1 MALDIWVVSSGG
13 MITMGL
19 NAVATVMENGGWK
32 STIWVA
38 EMLGIAFCVMTY
50 LRTHSLSAMFGW
62 GMTFVMV
69 TALLLT
75 PKVTVVVNDLT
86 APDTIGRVDNV
97 PAGLALPLYLATG
110 VGYTLTT
117 TYEDIF
123 HFPDERSYTKT
134 GMLFA
139 SKLLQDS
146 FTIDSRNPVLAYNM
160 GEYAKN
166 CVVPD
171 IMLNHKYS
179 MQDVME
185 SEDVQAQIFGNPS
198 PMRAIYWRDANGTT
212 FMVCRDAAPRLKTL
226 LTAEANNTGSTFMAH
241 AARML
246 PGNNAP
252 QTVYAE
258 QLAGSYEYFLG
269 SSKSAQAIMMQNIA
283 VAGLRR
289 GLNSYV
295 KGMNDTASM
304 VDIASEQSL
313 MKLRL
318 SHAVSYTIATEVL
331 PQLHT
336 VLLLFCIC
344 IFPVMV
350 LALYVREIA
359 WAVIKSY
366 LNFMGSLMLWPVMFA
381 IFNFAVNYST
391 QNSFHATGPTLSN
404 MNRLMETSTT
414 TAGIAGWLMLSIP
427 FLAFRLFTGLGQG
440 FASLSSSLGS
450 ALSSASAADSGAV
463 ASGNMSVGNVQ
474 LDNINGHKTDLNRA
488 YREGNTS
495 MQLGNSA
502 MRTVTQ
508 DGQTVYDA
516 SGATSRLPVDLH
528 LDRNLASAAQRS
540 VRDSMAQTE
549 MAAQGYNHSVQEMG
563 SQLKQFHEQFG
574 NSDSK
579 TLSASTGMS
588 ITDAERVNKMQSVA
602 QDYATRN
609 HISLNEAY
617 SELENK
623 SRDLAVNGGARVQA
637 GVDSSKHLFGR
648 GAELVTGFSGKADV
662 HAGVET
668 TGRTGSTS
676 QTSQGGQSGN
686 DNSQTVSARESQD
699 FSQGMDVL
707 RNYSTTFN
715 GQHVD
720 NNASGLM
727 NQISSGITTSD
738 SKYAQYTASQA
749 HTHEMQKMAS
759 ETETLSAGAR
769 DNYTQQFVEWAQ
781 RRAPGNAETILTN
794 TSDEGVQK
802 QRDGLVQEFFAE
814 KLQGRINSNY
824 ERNAGNTGEGMGAP
838 ANTAGDQFGGAYNS
852 ANQTIEAGVARN
864 NIRTN
869 VGSEVESQQSAVNE
883 RANQAENELR
893 VGEAQT
899 HAGSNARE
907 GEFKRA
913 GQHYQDEKTAADKS
927 QGNWLPKEAND
938 MLNKNEKTKELLD
951 EQKKNRE

>member
-19 NAVATVMENGGWK
+19 NAVATMMENGGWH

-50 LRTHSLSAMFGW
+50 LRTHNMTAMFGW
-62 GMTFVMV
+62 GMTFVLV

-97 PAGLALPLYLATG
+97 PVGLAMPLYLVTG
-110 VGYTLTT
+110 AGYTLTT
-117 TYEDIF
+117 GYEDIF

-139 SKLLQDS
+139 SKLMQDS
-146 FTIDSRNPVLAYNM
+146 FTVQSRDPVLTYNM
-160 GEYAKN
+160 VEFSKN

-185 SEDVQAQIFGNPS
+185 SEDVASLIFENAS
-198 PMRAIYWRDANGTT
+198 PLRGVYWRDGTGTT
-212 FMVCRDAAPRLKTL
+212 FMVCREAAPRLKTL
-226 LTAEANNTGSTFMAH
+226 LTAQGNNTGATFMDH

-246 PGNNAP
+246 PGNRAP

-258 QLAGSYEYFLG
+258 QLAGSYDYFFD
-269 SSKSAQAIMMQNIA
+269 SSKSAQTIMMQNIA

-359 WAVIKSY
+359 WSVIKNY

-474 LDNINGHKTDLNRA
+474 LDNINGHKTDLNRV
-488 YREGNTS
+488 YREGNTT
-495 MQLGNSA
+495 MQLGNGA
-502 MRTVTQ
+502 MRTMTQ
-508 DGQTVYDA
+508 EGQTVYDA

-549 MAAQGYNHSVQEMG
+549 MAAQGYNHSVQETG

-579 TLSASTGMS
+579 TLSASTGLS
-588 ITDAERVNKMQSVA
+588 VTDAERVNKMQNVA

-617 SELENK
+617 SELEDK
-623 SRDLAVNGGARVQA
+623 SRNLQLNEGLRGQVGI
-637 GVDSSKHLFGR
+637 DSSKALWGKA
-648 GAELVTGFSGKADV
+648 GQWVTGASAKGDL
-662 HAGVET
+662 HAGVE
-668 TGRTGSTS
+668 GNERTGSSSSTS
-676 QTSQGGQSGN
+676 EGGQNGK
-686 DNSQTVSARESQD
+686 DNSRTLSTRESQD

-707 RNYSTTFN
+707 RNYSTTYN

-738 SKYAQYTASQA
+738 SKYAQYTASQS
-749 HTHEMQKMAS
+749 HTHELQKMAS

-769 DNYTQQFVEWAQ
+769 DNYTQQFVQWAMQ
-781 RRAPGNAETILTN
+781 RSPGNAETILTN
-794 TSDEGVQK
+794 TSDEGIQK

-814 KLQGRINSNY
+814 KLQGRIDGDYARNS
-824 ERNAGNTGEGMGAP
+824 GSTGEGMSAP
-838 ANTAGDQFGGAYNS
+838 ANTAGAQFGGAYNS
-852 ANQTIEAGVARN
+852 ANQSIEAGVARN
-864 NIRTN
+864 NIRTD
-869 VGSEVESQQSAVNE
+869 VSREVEVQQSAVNE
-883 RANQAENELR
+883 RASQAQTELKAGEAKNQAESNER
-893 VGEAQT
+893 Q
-899 HAGSNARE
+899 S
-907 GEFKRA
+907 EFSRA
-913 GQHYQDEKTAADKS
+913 EQNYQRDKTAADKA

-938 MLNKNEKTKELLD
+938 MLKENAKAKEFFDERKNKK
-951 EQKKNRE
+951 

>member
-50 LRTHSLSAMFGW
+50 LRTHNMTAMFGW
-62 GMTFVMV
+62 GLTFVLV

-97 PAGLALPLYLATG
+97 PVGLAMPLYLATG

-139 SKLLQDS
+139 SKLMQDS
-146 FTIDSRNPVLAYNM
+146 FSIDSRNPVLAYNM

-185 SEDVQAQIFGNPS
+185 SGDVQAQIFSNPS
-198 PMRAIYWRDANGTT
+198 PLRAIYWRDATGTM
-212 FMVCRDAAPRLKTL
+212 FMVCRDAAPRLKNL
-226 LTAEANNTGSTFMAH
+226 LSAESNNTGSTFMAH
-241 AARML
+241 AVRML

-269 SSKSAQAIMMQNIA
+269 SSKSAQSIMMQNIA

-359 WAVIKSY
+359 WSVIKSY

-391 QNSFHATGPTLSN
+391 QNSFHASGPTLSN

-549 MAAQGYNHSVQEMG
+549 MAAQGYNHSVQETG
-563 SQLKQFHEQFG
+563 SQLKQFHEQYG
-574 NSDSK
+574 NSYSK

-588 ITDAERVNKMQSVA
+588 ITDAERVNKMQNVA
-602 QDYATRN
+602 QDYANRN
-609 HISLNEAY
+609 HIGLNEAY
-617 SELENK
+617 SELEDKARNA
-623 SRDLAVNGGARVQA
+623 SVNTGARVQA
-637 GVDSSKHLFGR
+637 GIDSSKSILAKPAEWIT
-648 GAELVTGFSGKADV
+648 GASVKGDV
-662 HAGVET
+662 HAGTELSA
-668 TGRTGSTS
+668 RTGSTS
-676 QTSQGGQSGN
+676 QTSQGGQSGS
-686 DNSQTVSARESQD
+686 DNSQTLSARESQD

-707 RNYSTTFN
+707 RNYSTTYN

-738 SKYAQYTASQA
+738 SKYAQYTASQS

-814 KLQGRINSNY
+814 KLQGRIDGDY
-824 ERNAGNTGEGMGAP
+824 AQNAGSTGEGMGAP
-838 ANTAGDQFGGAYNS
+838 ANTAGAQFGGAYNS
-852 ANQTIEAGVARN
+852 ANQSIEAGVARN
-864 NIRTN
+864 NIRTDVN
-869 VGSEVESQQSAVNE
+869 GEVEAQQTLVNTK
-883 RANQAENELR
+883 ANEAQAEISDGRTAVKE
-893 VGEAQT
+893 
-899 HAGSNARE
+899 GSANRNADYQQANNNYRE
-907 GEFKRA
+907 KK
-913 GQHYQDEKTAADKS
+913 HLADAS
-927 QGNWLPKEAND
+927 QENFLS
-938 MLNKNEKTKELLD
+938 KNLSDKLHRDDL
-951 EQKKNRE
+951 KK

>member
-50 LRTHSLSAMFGW
+50 LRTHNMTAMFGW
-62 GMTFVMV
+62 GLTFVLV

-97 PAGLALPLYLATG
+97 PVGLAMPLYLATG

-139 SKLLQDS
+139 SKLMQDS

-185 SEDVQAQIFGNPS
+185 SEDVQAQIFSNPS
-198 PMRAIYWRDANGTT
+198 PLRAIYWRDATGTV

-226 LTAEANNTGSTFMAH
+226 LTAESNNTGSTFMAH
-241 AARML
+241 AVRML

-269 SSKSAQAIMMQNIA
+269 SSKSAQSIMMQNIA

-359 WAVIKSY
+359 WSVIKSY

-549 MAAQGYNHSVQEMG
+549 MAAQGYNHSVQETG

-588 ITDAERVNKMQSVA
+588 ITDAERVNKMQNVA

-609 HISLNEAY
+609 HIGLNEAY
-617 SELENK
+617 SELEDKARNA
-623 SRDLAVNGGARVQA
+623 SVNTGARVQA
-637 GVDSSKHLFGR
+637 GIDSSKSILAKPAEWIT
-648 GAELVTGFSGKADV
+648 GASVKGDV
-662 HAGVET
+662 HAGTELSA
-668 TGRTGSTS
+668 RTGSTS
-676 QTSQGGQSGN
+676 QTSQGGQSGS
-686 DNSQTVSARESQD
+686 DNSQTLSARESQD

-707 RNYSTTFN
+707 RNYSTTYN

-781 RRAPGNAETILTN
+781 RRSPGNAETILTN

-814 KLQGRINSNY
+814 KLQGRIDGDYARNS
-824 ERNAGNTGEGMGAP
+824 GSTGEGMGAP
-838 ANTAGDQFGGAYNS
+838 ANTAGTQFGGAYNS

-864 NIRTN
+864 NIRTDVN
-869 VGSEVESQQSAVNE
+869 GEVEAQQALVNTK
-883 RANQAENELR
+883 ANEAQAEIFDGRTAVKE
-893 VGEAQT
+893 
-899 HAGSNARE
+899 GSANRNAD
-907 GEFKRA
+907 
-913 GQHYQDEKTAADKS
+913 YQQANNNYTEKKHLADAS
-927 QGNWLPKEAND
+927 QGNFLS
-938 MLNKNEKTKELLD
+938 KNLSDKLHRDDL
-951 EQKKNRE
+951 KK

>member
-97 PAGLALPLYLATG
+97 PAGLALPLYLVTG
-110 VGYTLTT
+110 VGYTITT

-139 SKLLQDS
+139 SKLMQDS
-146 FTIDSRNPVLAYNM
+146 FTIQSRDPVLTYNM
-160 GEYAKN
+160 GEFAKN

-185 SEDVQAQIFGNPS
+185 SEDVASLIFENAS
-198 PMRAIYWRDANGTT
+198 PLRGVYWRDATGTT
-212 FMVCRDAAPRLKTL
+212 FMVCREAAPRLKTL
-226 LTAEANNTGSTFMAH
+226 LTAQGNNTGATFMDH

-246 PGNNAP
+246 PGNRAP

-258 QLAGSYEYFLG
+258 QLAGSYDYFFD
-269 SSKSAQAIMMQNIA
+269 SSKSAQTIMMQNIA

-336 VLLLFCIC
+336 VLMLFCIC

-359 WAVIKSY
+359 LSVIKSY

-381 IFNFAVNYST
+381 IFNFAVNYMT

-427 FLAFRLFTGLGQG
+427 FLAFRLFTGLGQS

-463 ASGNMSVGNVQ
+463 ASGNVSVGNVQ
-474 LDNINGHKTDLNRA
+474 VDNINGHKTDLNRA

-549 MAAQGYNHSVQEMG
+549 MAAQGYNHSVQETG

-588 ITDAERVNKMQSVA
+588 ITDAERVNKMQNVA

-623 SRDLAVNGGARVQA
+623 SRDLAVNGGARAQA
-637 GVDSSKHLFGR
+637 SFDSNKSLWGKVGSY
-648 GAELVTGFSGKADV
+648 ATGISGKVDV
-662 HAGVET
+662 HGGIEK
-668 TGRTGSTS
+668 TGRVGSTS
-676 QTSQGGQSGN
+676 QTTEGGQSGN
-686 DNSQTVSARESQD
+686 DNSQTISARESQD

-707 RNYSTTFN
+707 RNYSTTYN

-781 RRAPGNAETILTN
+781 RRAPGDAETILTN

-814 KLQGRINSNY
+814 KLQGRINGDY

-838 ANTAGDQFGGAYNS
+838 ANTAGAQFGGAYND
-852 ANQTIEAGVARN
+852 ANQSIEAGVARN
-864 NIRTN
+864 NIHTDVNGEVKAQQNMVTN
-869 VGSEVESQQSAVNE
+869 KATSAQQELDKGKSVTDSAIASRMGDYTD
-883 RANQAENELR
+883 RANEY
-893 VGEAQT
+893 
-899 HAGSNARE
+899 ARN
-907 GEFKRA
+907 K
-913 GQHYQDEKTAADKS
+913 QAADAHQKETSLNINDSKS
-927 QGNWLPKEAND
+927 YKD
-938 MLNKNEKTKELLD
+938 FEKDLD
-951 EQKKNRE
+951 KPKKNTD

>member
-19 NAVATVMENGGWK
+19 NAVATIMENGGWR

-38 EMLGIAFCVMTY
+38 EMIGIAFCVMTY
-50 LRTHSLSAMFGW
+50 LRTHNLTAMFGW
-62 GMTFVMV
+62 GLTFTLV

-97 PAGLALPLYLATG
+97 PVGLAMPLYLATG

-139 SKLLQDS
+139 SKLMQDS
-146 FTIDSRNPVLAYNM
+146 FTIDSRNPVLTYNM

-171 IMLNHKYS
+171 IMLNNKYS

-185 SEDVQAQIFGNPS
+185 SEDVQAQIFSNPS
-198 PMRAIYWRDANGTT
+198 PLRAVYWRDATGTT

-226 LTAEANNTGSTFMAH
+226 LTAESNTTGTTFMAH
-241 AARML
+241 AVRML

-258 QLAGSYEYFLG
+258 QLAGSYDYFLG
-269 SSKSAQAIMMQNIA
+269 SSKSAQSIMMQNIA

-318 SHAVSYTIATEVL
+318 SHAVSYAIATEVL

-359 WAVIKSY
+359 WSVIKSY

-450 ALSSASAADSGAV
+450 ALSSASASDSAAV
-463 ASGNMSVGNVQ
+463 ASGNLSVGNVQ

-488 YREGNTS
+488 YREGMTT
-495 MQLGNSA
+495 MQLGNGA
-502 MRTVTQ
+502 TRTMTQ
-508 DGQTVYDA
+508 DGQTVYDS

-549 MAAQGYNHSVQEMG
+549 MAAQGYNHSVQETG

-574 NSDSK
+574 NSDST
-579 TLSASTGMS
+579 TLSSQTGMTV
-588 ITDAERVNKMQSVA
+588 TDAERVNKMQSVA
-602 QDYATRN
+602 QDYANRN

-623 SRDLAVNGGARVQA
+623 SRDLAINGGTREQA
-637 GVDSSKHLFGR
+637 SFDSNKSLWGKVGSYATGV
-648 GAELVTGFSGKADV
+648 SGKIDV
-662 HAGVET
+662 HGGLEA
-668 TGRTGSTS
+668 TGRSGSTS
-676 QTSQGGQSGN
+676 QTTEGGQSGN
-686 DNSQTVSARESQD
+686 DNSQTISARESQD

-707 RNYSTTFN
+707 RNYNTSYN
-715 GQHVD
+715 GQHVN

-769 DNYTQQFVEWAQ
+769 DNYTQQLVQWTMQ
-781 RRAPGNAETILTN
+781 RSPGNAETILTN

-814 KLQGRINSNY
+814 KLQGRVDGNY
-824 ERNAGNTGEGMGAP
+824 AQNAGDTGEGMAAP
-838 ANTAGDQFGGAYNS
+838 ANTAGAQFGGAYNH
-852 ANQTIEAGVARN
+852 ANQSIEAGVVKNDIRN
-864 NIRTN
+864 D
-869 VGSEVESQQSAVNE
+869 VKYDV
-883 RANQAENELR
+883 
-893 VGEAQT
+893 EAQQGMVKNRASDAQEDLDKGKSET
-899 HAGSNARE
+899 DSAIASRMGEYTVSSNEYLRNKE
-907 GEFKRA
+907 
-913 GQHYQDEKTAADKS
+913 AADKHQEQRGFKLKDS
-927 QGNWLPKEAND
+927 QDYKDFLND
-938 MLNKNEKTKELLD
+938 TERDLD
-951 EQKKNRE
+951 DRKR

>member
-19 NAVATVMENGGWK
+19 NAVATVMENGGWR

-38 EMLGIAFCVMTY
+38 EMLGIAFCIMTY
-50 LRTHSLSAMFGW
+50 LRTHNLTTMFGW
-62 GMTFVMV
+62 GLTFVLV
-69 TALLLT
+69 TSLLLT

-97 PAGLALPLYLATG
+97 PVGLALPLYLATG

-139 SKLLQDS
+139 SKLMQDS
-146 FTIDSRNPVLAYNM
+146 FTIDSRNPVLSYNM
-160 GEYAKN
+160 GEYTKN
-166 CVVPD
+166 CVIPD

-185 SEDVQAQIFGNPS
+185 SDDVQAQIFSNPS
-198 PMRAIYWRDANGTT
+198 PLRAIYWRDATGTQ

-226 LTAEANNTGSTFMAH
+226 LTAESNNTGGTFMAH

-252 QTVYAE
+252 QRVYAE

-269 SSKSAQAIMMQNIA
+269 SSKSAQSIMMQNIA

-289 GLNSYV
+289 GMSSYV

-359 WAVIKSY
+359 WSVIKSY

-381 IFNFAVNYST
+381 IFNFAVNFST
-391 QNSFHATGPTLSN
+391 QNSFHASGPTLSN
-404 MNRLMETSTT
+404 MSRMMETSTT

-474 LDNINGHKTDLNRA
+474 MDNINGHKTDLNRS
-488 YREGNTS
+488 YLEGMTTT
-495 MQLGNSA
+495 QLGNGA
-502 MRTVTQ
+502 MRSMMQ

-549 MAAQGYNHSVQEMG
+549 MAAQGYNHSVQETG
-563 SQLKQFHEQFG
+563 AQLKQFHEQFG

-579 TLSASTGMS
+579 TLSSSTGLS
-588 ITDAERVNKMQSVA
+588 VTDAERVNRMQNVA

-609 HISLNEAY
+609 HVSLNEAY
-617 SELENK
+617 SELEDK
-623 SRDLAVNGGARVQA
+623 SRSASVNSGARTQA
-637 GVDSSKHLFGR
+637 GIDSSKSLWGKA
-648 GAELVTGFSGKADV
+648 GEWVTGASVKGDI
-662 HAGVET
+662 HGGTEL

-676 QTSQGGQSGN
+676 QTSEGGQSGN
-686 DNSQTVSARESQD
+686 DNSQTISARESQD

-707 RNYSTTFN
+707 RNYSTTYN

-727 NQISSGITTSD
+727 SQISSGITTSD
-738 SKYAQYTASQA
+738 TRYAQYTASQS

-769 DNYTQQFVEWAQ
+769 DNYTQQFVEWTQ
-781 RRAPGNAETILTN
+781 RRSPGNAETILTN
-794 TSDEGVQK
+794 TSDESVQK

-814 KLQGRINSNY
+814 KLQGRIDGDY
-824 ERNAGNTGEGMGAP
+824 AQNAGSTGEGMGAP
-838 ANTAGDQFGGAYNS
+838 ANTAGAQLGGAYDR
-852 ANQTIEAGVARN
+852 ANQTIDAGIARN
-864 NIRTN
+864 NLRTDVIN
-869 VGSEVESQQSAVNE
+869 DVEEQQAVVKNKAIDANATFE
-883 RANQAENELR
+883 KAKGETDSGIATRMGEYTSRANNFADD
-893 VGEAQT
+893 
-899 HAGSNARE
+899 
-907 GEFKRA
+907 KR
-913 GQHYQDEKTAADKS
+913 AADK
-927 QGNWLPKEAND
+927 QQDDLLANPFKNHTHKDYKGDGKE
-938 MLNKNEKTKELLD
+938 
-951 EQKKNRE
+951 

>member
-50 LRTHSLSAMFGW
+50 LRTHNMTAMFGW
-62 GMTFVMV
+62 GLTFVLV

-97 PAGLALPLYLATG
+97 PVGLAMPLYLATG

-139 SKLLQDS
+139 SKLMQDS

-185 SEDVQAQIFGNPS
+185 SEDVQAQIFSNPS
-198 PMRAIYWRDANGTT
+198 PLRAIYWRDANGTT

-241 AARML
+241 AVRML

-295 KGMNDTASM
+295 KGMGDTASM

-359 WAVIKSY
+359 WSVIKSY

-391 QNSFHATGPTLSN
+391 QSSFHATGPTLSN

-427 FLAFRLFTGLGQG
+427 FLAFRLFTGLGQS

-474 LDNINGHKTDLNRA
+474 MDNINGHKTDLNRA
-488 YREGNTS
+488 YREGMTT
-495 MQLGNSA
+495 MQLGNGA
-502 MRTVTQ
+502 MRTMTQ

-549 MAAQGYNHSVQEMG
+549 MAAQGYNHSVQETG

-588 ITDAERVNKMQSVA
+588 ITDAERVNKMQNVA

-617 SELENK
+617 SELEDK
-623 SRDLAVNGGARVQA
+623 SRSASVNTGARTQA
-637 GVDSSKHLFGR
+637 GIDSSKSLWGKA
-648 GAELVTGFSGKADV
+648 GEWVTGASVKGDV
-662 HAGVET
+662 HGGTEL

-676 QTSQGGQSGN
+676 QTSEGGQSGN
-686 DNSQTVSARESQD
+686 DNSQTISARESQD

-707 RNYSTTFN
+707 RNYSTTYN

-720 NNASGLM
+720 NNATGLM

-738 SKYAQYTASQA
+738 SKYAQYTASQS
-749 HTHEMQKMAS
+749 HTHELQKMAS

-781 RRAPGNAETILTN
+781 KRSPGNAETILTN
-794 TSDEGVQK
+794 TSDEGIQK

-814 KLQGRINSNY
+814 KLQGRIDGDYARNS
-824 ERNAGNTGEGMGAP
+824 GSTGEGMGAP
-838 ANTAGDQFGGAYNS
+838 ANRAGAQFGGAYDS
-852 ANQTIEAGVARN
+852 ANQNIDAGVARN
-864 NIRTN
+864 NIRTGVIN
-869 VGSEVESQQSAVNE
+869 DVEEQQAVVNNKAIDANATIEKAKGETDSGIASRMGEYTSSANNF
-883 RANQAENELR
+883 ADD
-893 VGEAQT
+893 
-899 HAGSNARE
+899 
-907 GEFKRA
+907 KR
-913 GQHYQDEKTAADKS
+913 AADK
-927 QGNWLPKEAND
+927 QQDDLLVNPFKNHTHKDYKGDGKE
-938 MLNKNEKTKELLD
+938 
-951 EQKKNRE
+951 

>member
-50 LRTHSLSAMFGW
+50 LRTHNLSAMFGW
-62 GMTFVMV
+62 GLTFTLV

-97 PAGLALPLYLATG
+97 PVGLAMPLYLATG

-117 TYEDIF
+117 SYEDIF
-123 HFPDERSYTKT
+123 HFPDERAYTKT

-139 SKLLQDS
+139 SKLMQDS
-146 FTIDSRNPVLAYNM
+146 FTIDSRNPVLTYNM

-185 SEDVQAQIFGNPS
+185 SEDVQAQIFSNPS
-198 PMRAIYWRDANGTT
+198 PLRAVYWRDATGTT

-226 LTAEANNTGSTFMAH
+226 LTAESNNTGTTFMAH
-241 AARML
+241 AVRML

-269 SSKSAQAIMMQNIA
+269 SSKSAQSIMMQNIA

-359 WAVIKSY
+359 WSVIKSY

-450 ALSSASAADSGAV
+450 ALSSASAADSAAV
-463 ASGNMSVGNVQ
+463 ASGNLSVGNVQ

-488 YREGNTS
+488 YREGMTT
-495 MQLGNSA
+495 MQLGNGA
-502 MRTVTQ
+502 TRTMMQ
-508 DGQTVYDA
+508 DGQTVYDS

-549 MAAQGYNHSVQEMG
+549 MAAQGYNHSVQETG

-574 NSDSK
+574 NSDST
-579 TLSASTGMS
+579 TLSSQTGMT
-588 ITDAERVNKMQSVA
+588 ITDAERVSKMQNVA
-602 QDYATRN
+602 MDYANRN

-623 SRDLAVNGGARVQA
+623 SRDLALNRGTRGQA
-637 GVDSSKHLFGR
+637 GFDSNKSLWGKVGSY
-648 GAELVTGFSGKADV
+648 ATGVSGKVDV
-662 HAGVET
+662 HGGIEA
-668 TGRTGSTS
+668 TGRVGSTS
-676 QTSQGGQSGN
+676 QTTEGGQSGN
-686 DNSQTVSARESQD
+686 DNSQTISSRESQD

-707 RNYSTTFN
+707 RNYSTTYN

-749 HTHEMQKMAS
+749 HTHEVQKMAS

-769 DNYTQQFVEWAQ
+769 DNYTQQFVQWAMQ
-781 RRAPGNAETILTN
+781 RSPGNAETILTN

-802 QRDGLVQEFFAE
+802 QRDGMVQEFFTE
-814 KLQGRINSNY
+814 KLQGRIDGNY
-824 ERNAGNTGEGMGAP
+824 TQNAGSTGEGMGAL
-838 ANTAGDQFGGAYNS
+838 ANTAGAQFGGAYDR
-852 ANQTIEAGVARN
+852 ANQNIDAGVATS
-864 NIRTN
+864 NIR
-869 VGSEVESQQSAVNE
+869 SDVNE
-883 RANQAENELR
+883 DVDAQHGMVKNRASAAQSMLDKGKSETDSAIASRMGEYTVSSNEYQRNKESADAHQNEISTNAFNEKSYKDFLPE
-893 VGEAQT
+893 VD
-899 HAGSNARE
+899 NAR
-907 GEFKRA
+907 K
-913 GQHYQDEKTAADKS
+913 DK
-927 QGNWLPKEAND
+927 E
-938 MLNKNEKTKELLD
+938 
-951 EQKKNRE
+951 

>member
-50 LRTHSLSAMFGW
+50 LRTHNMTAMFGW
-62 GMTFVMV
+62 GLTFVLV
-69 TALLLT
+69 TSLLLT

-97 PAGLALPLYLATG
+97 PVGLAMPLYLATG

-139 SKLLQDS
+139 SKLMQDS

-185 SEDVQAQIFGNPS
+185 SEDVQAQIFSNPS
-198 PMRAIYWRDANGTT
+198 PLRAIYWRDATGTV

-226 LTAEANNTGSTFMAH
+226 LTAESNNTGSTFMAH
-241 AARML
+241 AVRML

-269 SSKSAQAIMMQNIA
+269 SSKSAQSIMMQNIA

-359 WAVIKSY
+359 WSVIKSY

-549 MAAQGYNHSVQEMG
+549 MAAQGYNHSVQETG

-588 ITDAERVNKMQSVA
+588 ITDAERVNKMQNVA

-609 HISLNEAY
+609 HVSLNEAY
-617 SELENK
+617 SELEDK
-623 SRDLAVNGGARVQA
+623 SRSASVNTGARTQA
-637 GVDSSKHLFGR
+637 GIDSSKSLWGKA
-648 GAELVTGFSGKADV
+648 GEWVTGASVKGDV
-662 HAGVET
+662 HGGTEL

-676 QTSQGGQSGN
+676 QTSEGGQSGN
-686 DNSQTVSARESQD
+686 DNSQTISARESQD

-707 RNYSTTFN
+707 RNYSTTYN

-781 RRAPGNAETILTN
+781 KRAPENAETILTN

-802 QRDGLVQEFFAE
+802 QRDGLVQEFFSE
-814 KLQGRINSNY
+814 KLQGRIDGDYARNS
-824 ERNAGNTGEGMGAP
+824 GSTGEGMGAP
-838 ANTAGDQFGGAYNS
+838 ANTVGAQFGGAYNS
-852 ANQTIEAGVARN
+852 VDQSIEAGVARN
-864 NIRTN
+864 NIRTDVIN
-869 VGSEVESQQSAVNE
+869 DVEDQQSVVKNKANE
-883 RANQAENELR
+883 ANTTIGKAK
-893 VGEAQT
+893 GETDSGIA
-899 HAGSNARE
+899 SRM
-907 GEFKRA
+907 GEYTNSANNYSDNKR
-913 GQHYQDEKTAADKS
+913 AADK
-927 QGNWLPKEAND
+927 QQDDLLANPLKNHTHRDYKGNGKE
-938 MLNKNEKTKELLD
+938 
-951 EQKKNRE
+951 

>member
-50 LRTHSLSAMFGW
+50 LRTHNMTAMFGW
-62 GMTFVMV
+62 GLTFVLV

-97 PAGLALPLYLATG
+97 PVGLAMPLYLMTG

-117 TYEDIF
+117 TYEDNF

-185 SEDVQAQIFGNPS
+185 SEDVQAQIFSNPS
-198 PMRAIYWRDANGTT
+198 PLRAIYWRDATGTM
-212 FMVCRDAAPRLKTL
+212 FMVCRDAAPRLKNL
-226 LTAEANNTGSTFMAH
+226 LTAESNNTGSTFMAH
-241 AARML
+241 AVRML

-269 SSKSAQAIMMQNIA
+269 SSKSAQSIMMQNIA

-359 WAVIKSY
+359 WSVIKSY

-391 QNSFHATGPTLSN
+391 QNSFHASGPTLSN

-549 MAAQGYNHSVQEMG
+549 MAAQGYNHSVQETG

-588 ITDAERVNKMQSVA
+588 ITDAERVNKMQNVA

-617 SELENK
+617 SELEDK
-623 SRDLAVNGGARVQA
+623 SRSASVNTGARTQA
-637 GVDSSKHLFGR
+637 GIDSSKSLWGKA
-648 GAELVTGFSGKADV
+648 GEWVTGASVKGDV
-662 HAGVET
+662 HGGTEL

-676 QTSQGGQSGN
+676 QTSEGGQSGS
-686 DNSQTVSARESQD
+686 DNSQTISARESQD

-707 RNYSTTFN
+707 RNYSTTYN

-738 SKYAQYTASQA
+738 SRYAQFTASQA

-814 KLQGRINSNY
+814 KLQGRIDGNY
-824 ERNAGNTGEGMGAP
+824 ERNAGSTGEGMSAP
-838 ANTAGDQFGGAYNS
+838 ANIAGAQFGGAYNN
-852 ANQTIEAGVARN
+852 ANQSIEAGVARN
-864 NIRTN
+864 NIRTDVIN
-869 VGSEVESQQSAVNE
+869 DVEQQQGVVKNKAIETNDAIGKAKGETDSGVASRMGEYTNSANDFSEN
-883 RANQAENELR
+883 
-893 VGEAQT
+893 
-899 HAGSNARE
+899 
-907 GEFKRA
+907 KR
-913 GQHYQDEKTAADKS
+913 AADK
-927 QGNWLPKEAND
+927 QQDDLLVNPLKNHTHKDYKGNGKE
-938 MLNKNEKTKELLD
+938 
-951 EQKKNRE
+951 